1 MGENHNSISAI
12 DGSVYVKNRE
22 IIVKNPENNGK
33 LAIISPPSRGE
44 LYINE

>member
-1 MGENHNSISAI
+1 MLKIG
-12 DGSVYVKNRE
+12 R

-44 LYINE
+44 LYINEKRINNPIA